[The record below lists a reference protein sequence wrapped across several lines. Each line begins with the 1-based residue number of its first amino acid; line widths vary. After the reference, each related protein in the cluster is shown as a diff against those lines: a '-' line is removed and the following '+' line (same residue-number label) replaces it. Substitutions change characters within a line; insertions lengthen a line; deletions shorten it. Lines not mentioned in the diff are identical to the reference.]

1 MKAGNMVQAAEKG
14 AECLSGWRKLSTSTH
29 ALADCGLIVPTY
41 RRPKEIVALLQLLV
55 GLPDPPAELIVVDGS
70 PAEDTER
77 AVTEWA
83 TPLNLPFELV
93 YVKTPVGLTRQRNA
107 GIEASTKEFI
117 FFLDDDCLP
126 EPGFFRTLRGVFD
139 SDPKKEVG
147 AVSGSFLNELGRPLP
162 LRWRLRFLLG
172 LVPRGEPGKYYPTA
186 TSVPRSLLPPF
197 TGTRPVDMVP
207 GGATAFRRSV
217 FAKHRF
223 SHFFNGYSQGED
235 LEMSLRIGRD
245 WKLLWCGDA
254 YVHHHH
260 TPGGRPASVHK
271 GRMEVRNRFF
281 IWKRYSPD
289 ARVIDKIRFWLD
301 IAYVFFYDVASFV
314 VRPTQFW
321 YVSHALGVAWG
332 SVECWTYPP
341 RYEEPPAVREFT
353 FSIER
358 LGAENKMH
366 SRGVGRAWSQE

>member
-1 MKAGNMVQAAEKG
+1 MKNGNLAQDVERRPQ
-14 AECLSGWRKLSTSTH
+14 CLSGWRKMSGIARGLT
-29 ALADCGLIVPTY
+29 DCGLIVPTY
-41 RRPKEIVALLQLLV
+41 RRPKEIVALLQVLV
-55 GLPDPPAELIVVDGS
+55 DLPDPPRELIVVDGS
-70 PAEDTER
+70 PTKDTEQALR
-77 AVTEWA
+77 EWA
-83 TPLNLPFELV
+83 KPQDLPFDLV

-126 EPGFFRTLRGVFD
+126 EPGFFRTLRSVFD
-139 SDPKKEVG
+139 SDPRKEVG
-147 AVSGSFLNELGRPLP
+147 AVSGSFLNEIGQPLP

-186 TSVPRSLLPPF
+186 TSVPRSLLPAF
-197 TGTRPVDMVP
+197 TGTRSVDMVP

-217 FAKHRF
+217 FDRHRF

-235 LEMSLRIGRD
+235 LEMSLRIGRE

-260 TPGGRPASVHK
+260 TPGGRPTSIHK

-281 IWKRYSPD
+281 IWKRYSPA
-289 ARVIDKIRFWLD
+289 ARMIDKIRFWLD

-314 VRPTQFW
+314 MRPTQFW
-321 YVSHALGVAWG
+321 YVSHAVGLAWG

-341 RYEEPPAVREFT
+341 RYEEPAAAMEFKFT
-353 FSIER
+353 FET
-358 LGAENKMH
+358 LGVEQDMS
-366 SRGVGRAWSQE
+366 SRA